1 MSVLSQRSNSRIDPL
16 MPAAEASP
24 PAPDGAGSGLSFGLF
39 VALIAALMAVTP
51 LGIDSML
58 PALPRIGHA
67 LGVANENHQQWVI
80 AIYVFGF
87 GAAQIVYGPLSDR
100 FGRKAILV
108 PSLSL
113 FAALSI
119 LAGFAASFQLLLIA
133 RLFQGIAGASSRV
146 LTISIVRD
154 CYSGRQ
160 MARVM
165 STSFMV
171 FLMVPVLAPS
181 IGQGIMLA
189 GSWRLIFFFLA
200 AFALLVCALL
210 SFAMRE
216 TLPPRYRRP
225 LSPRVIGQAVWRT
238 LSDRSA
244 LGYTFAITLVFGAL
258 MGFIN
263 SIQQIFQDVFH
274 APDAFPLVFAG
285 IGLSMAVAAFTNS
298 RLVERFGTRKM
309 SHSALLGMIAMAAIH
324 SLIAATGH
332 ETVLSFA
339 LLQFATMFCFGLL
352 GSNFGS
358 MAMENV
364 GEIAGTASSVQG
376 FISTC
381 CGVLLGLVIGQS
393 FNGTVLPLTLGYLIL
408 GAAALVVVLIT
419 ERGKLFR
426 AHHVAPKS
434 GAVHFD

>member
-1 MSVLSQRSNSRIDPL
+1 
-16 MPAAEASP
+16 MPDDNAPP
-24 PAPDGAGSGLSFGLF
+24 PAPGGAGPGLRFGLF
-39 VALIAALMAVTP
+39 VTLIAALMAVTP

-58 PALPRIGHA
+58 PALPHIGRS

-100 FGRKAILV
+100 FGRKAILL
-108 PSLSL
+108 PSMIL

-119 LAGFAASFQLLLIA
+119 LAGLSTSFPILLAA
-133 RLFQGIAGASSRV
+133 RLLQGIAGASSRV
-146 LTISIVRD
+146 LTISVVRD

-165 STSFMV
+165 SMSFMV
-171 FLMVPVLAPS
+171 FLMVPILAPS
-181 IGQGIMLA
+181 IGQLIMFV

-200 AFALLVCALL
+200 AFALTVATVLGLML
-210 SFAMRE
+210 GE
-216 TLPPRYRRP
+216 TLHPEYRRP
-225 LSPRVIGQAVWRT
+225 LSPRAIGQAIRRT
-238 LSDRSA
+238 LTERNA
-244 LGYTFAITLVFGAL
+244 LGYTLAITLVFGSL

-263 SIQQIFQDVFH
+263 SIQQIFQDIFH
-274 APDAFPLVFAG
+274 APNRFPLVFAG
-285 IGLSMAVAAFTNS
+285 IGLSMAVAAFVNS
-298 RLVERFGTRKM
+298 RIVERLGTRRV
-309 SHSALLGMIAMAAIH
+309 SHTALLGMIAMAGIH
-324 SLIAATGH
+324 SLIALSGH

-339 LLQFATMFCFGLL
+339 IMQFATMFCFGLL

-376 FISTC
+376 FVSTC
-381 CGVLLGLVIGQS
+381 LGVLLGLVIGQS
-393 FNGTVLPLTLGYLIL
+393 FNGTVLPLTLGYFLL
-408 GAAALVVVLIT
+408 GLAALLVVFVT

-426 AHHVAPKS
+426 AHHGSVEAS
-434 GAVHFD
+434 MAAH

>member
-1 MSVLSQRSNSRIDPL
+1 ML
-16 MPAAEASP
+16 AADVPP
-24 PAPDGAGSGLSFGLF
+24 PAPQGAGPGMRFGLF

-58 PALPRIGHA
+58 PALPHIGRS
-67 LGVANENHQQWVI
+67 LGIANENHQQWVI
-80 AIYVFGF
+80 AVYVFGF

-119 LAGFAASFQLLLIA
+119 LAGFASSFPLLLAA

-154 CYSGRQ
+154 CFSGRQ

-181 IGQGIMLA
+181 IGQGIMLV

-200 AFALLVCALL
+200 AFALTVAAVL
-210 SFAMRE
+210 SFTIGE
-216 TLPPRYRRP
+216 TLHPEYRRP
-225 LSPRVIGQAVWRT
+225 LSPRAIGQAVWRT
-238 LSDRSA
+238 LTDRSA
-244 LGYTFAITLVFGAL
+244 LGYTLAITLIFGAL

-263 SIQQIFQDVFH
+263 SIQQIFQDIFH
-274 APDAFPLVFAG
+274 APSKFPLVFAG
-285 IGLSMAVAAFTNS
+285 IGLSMAAAAFTNA
-298 RLVERFGTRKM
+298 RIVERLGTRKV
-309 SHSALLGMIAMAAIH
+309 SHTALLCMIAVAALH
-324 SLIAATGH
+324 SLFAASGH
-332 ETVLSFA
+332 ETILSFA
-339 LLQFATMFCFGLL
+339 LFQFATMFCFGLL

-376 FISTC
+376 FVSTC
-381 CGVLLGLVIGQS
+381 CGVLLGLVIGQA
-393 FNGTVLPLTLGYLIL
+393 FNGTVLPLTLGFFGL
-408 GAAALVVVLIT
+408 GSAALAVVFIT

-426 AHHVAPKS
+426 AHHAAPRPEPS
-434 GAVHFD
+434 AGH

>member
-1 MSVLSQRSNSRIDPL
+1 
-16 MPAAEASP
+16 MPSTADSP
-24 PAPDGAGSGLSFGLF
+24 PAPGDAGPGLRFGWF
-39 VALIAALMAVTP
+39 VALIATLMAVTP

-58 PALPRIGHA
+58 PALPHIGQS
-67 LGVANENHQQWVI
+67 LGVSNENHQQWVI

-119 LAGFAASFQLLLIA
+119 LAGFATSFPLLLTA

-146 LTISIVRD
+146 LTVSIVRD

-171 FLMVPVLAPS
+171 FLMVPIFAPS
-181 IGQGIMLA
+181 IGQGILLV
-189 GSWRLIFFFLA
+189 GNWRLIFFFLA
-200 AFALLVCALL
+200 AFALLVAALL

-216 TLPPRYRRP
+216 TLHPEYRRP
-225 LSPRVIGQAVWRT
+225 LSPRVIGQGIWRT
-238 LSDRSA
+238 LTDRNA
-244 LGYTFAITLVFGAL
+244 LGYTIAIALVFGAL

-263 SIQQIFQDVFH
+263 SVQQIFQDVFH
-274 APDAFPLVFAG
+274 APGKFPLVFAG
-285 IGLSMAVAAFTNS
+285 IGVSMAIAAFTNS
-298 RLVERFGTRKM
+298 RIVEKHGTRRV
-309 SHSALLGMIAMAAIH
+309 SHAALLGMIAVSAVH
-324 SLIAATGH
+324 SLVAAFSH
-332 ETVLSFA
+332 ETVLTFA
-339 LLQFATMFCFGLL
+339 LLQFATMFCFGML

-364 GEIAGTASSVQG
+364 GAIAGTASSVQG
-376 FISTC
+376 FVSTC
-381 CGVLLGLVIGQS
+381 VGVLLGLVIGQA
-393 FNGTVLPLTLGYLIL
+393 FNGTVLPLVLGFLVL
-408 GAAALVVVLIT
+408 GLAALVVVFIT
-419 ERGKLFR
+419 EGGKLFR
-426 AHHVAPKS
+426 AHHGAPQA
-434 GAVHFD
+434 GIAHFD

>member
-1 MSVLSQRSNSRIDPL
+1 MPSV
-16 MPAAEASP
+16 EVSP
-24 PAPDGAGSGLSFGLF
+24 PAPEGAGPGLRFGLF

-58 PALPRIGHA
+58 PALPHIGQS
-67 LGVANENHQQWVI
+67 LGVSNENHQQWVI

-113 FAALSI
+113 FATLSI
-119 LAGFAASFQLLLIA
+119 LAGLASSFKLLLIA
-133 RLFQGIAGASSRV
+133 RLLQGIAGASSRV

-181 IGQGIMLA
+181 IGQGIMLV

-200 AFALLVCALL
+200 AFALLVAALL
-210 SFAMRE
+210 SFTIRE
-216 TLPPRYRRP
+216 TLHPEYRRP
-225 LSPRVIGQAVWRT
+225 LSPRAIGQGVWRT
-238 LSDRSA
+238 LTDRSA
-244 LGYTFAITLVFGAL
+244 LGYTLAITLIFGAL

-263 SIQQIFQDVFH
+263 SIQQIFQDIFH
-274 APDAFPLVFAG
+274 APNKFPLVFAG

-298 RLVERFGTRKM
+298 RIVERLGTRKV
-309 SHSALLGMIAMAAIH
+309 SHTALLGMIAMAAIH
-324 SLIAATGH
+324 SLVVWSGH
-332 ETVLSFA
+332 ETLLTFA

-376 FISTC
+376 FVSTC
-381 CGVLLGLVIGQS
+381 GGVLLGLVIGQS
-393 FNGTVLPLTLGYLIL
+393 FNGTVLPLALGYLIFGSL
-408 GAAALVVVLIT
+408 ALVVVLVT
-419 ERGKLFR
+419 ERGRLFH
-426 AHHVAPKS
+426 AHHAPPQS
-434 GAVHFD
+434 GAVHFE

>member
-1 MSVLSQRSNSRIDPL
+1 
-16 MPAAEASP
+16 MPTAEHSP
-24 PAPDGAGSGLSFGLF
+24 PAPGGAGSGLPFGLF

-58 PALPRIGHA
+58 PALPHIGHS
-67 LGVANENHQQWVI
+67 LGVTNENHQQWVI

-87 GAAQIVYGPLSDR
+87 GVAQIVYGPLSDR

-113 FAALSI
+113 FAALSV
-119 LAGFAASFQLLLIA
+119 LAGFAASFPLLLIA

-181 IGQGIMLA
+181 IGQGIMLVA
-189 GSWRLIFFFLA
+189 NWRFIFFFLA
-200 AFALLVCALL
+200 AVALLVAALL
-210 SFAMRE
+210 SFTIRE
-216 TLPPRYRRP
+216 TLHPEYRRP

-238 LSDRSA
+238 LTDRSA
-244 LGYTFAITLVFGAL
+244 LGYTLAITLVFGSL

-274 APDAFPLVFAG
+274 APNKFPLVFAG

-298 RLVERFGTRKM
+298 RIVERLGTRKV
-309 SHSALLGMIAMAAIH
+309 SHTALLGMIAFAAVH
-324 SLIAATGH
+324 SLVVAAGH
-332 ETVLSFA
+332 ETILSFA

-376 FISTC
+376 FVSTC
-381 CGVLLGLVIGQS
+381 GGVLLGLVIGQS
-393 FNGTVLPLTLGYLIL
+393 FNGTVLPLTLGYFLLGL
-408 GAAALVVVLIT
+408 GALVIVLVT
-419 ERGKLFR
+419 ERGRLFR
-426 AHHVAPKS
+426 AHHAAPTG

>member
-1 MSVLSQRSNSRIDPL
+1 
-16 MPAAEASP
+16 MPTADVPP
-24 PAPDGAGSGLSFGLF
+24 PAPQGAGPGMRFGLF

-58 PALPRIGHA
+58 PALPHIGRS
-67 LGVANENHQQWVI
+67 LGVASENHQQWVI
-80 AIYVFGF
+80 AVYVFGF

-119 LAGFAASFQLLLIA
+119 LAGFASSFPLLLTA

-146 LTISIVRD
+146 LSISIIRD

-171 FLMVPVLAPS
+171 FLMVPILAPS
-181 IGQGIMLA
+181 IGQGIMLV

-200 AFALLVCALL
+200 AFALSVAVVL
-210 SFAMRE
+210 SLMIGE
-216 TLPPRYRRP
+216 TLHPEHRRA
-225 LSPRVIGQAVWRT
+225 LSPRAIGQAVWRT

-244 LGYTFAITLVFGAL
+244 LGYTLAITLVFGAL

-263 SIQQIFQDVFH
+263 SVQQIFQDIFH
-274 APDAFPLVFAG
+274 APNKFPLVFAG
-285 IGLSMAVAAFTNS
+285 IGMSMAAAAFTNS
-298 RLVERFGTRKM
+298 RIVERMGTRKV
-309 SHSALLGMIAMAAIH
+309 SHAALLCMIAVAALH
-324 SLIAATGH
+324 SLFALSGH
-332 ETVLSFA
+332 ETILSFA
-339 LLQFATMFCFGLL
+339 LFQFATMFCFGLL

-376 FISTC
+376 FVSTC
-381 CGVLLGLVIGQS
+381 CGVLLGLVIGQA
-393 FNGTVLPLTLGYLIL
+393 FNGTVLPLTVGFFLLGL
-408 GAAALVVVLIT
+408 AALVVVLVT

-426 AHHVAPKS
+426 AHHAAPRPEL
-434 GAVHFD
+434 GAGH

>member
-1 MSVLSQRSNSRIDPL
+1 
-16 MPAAEASP
+16 MPSTEASP
-24 PAPDGAGSGLSFGLF
+24 PAPAGAGSGLRFGWF
-39 VALIAALMAVTP
+39 VTLIAALMAVTP

-58 PALPRIGHA
+58 PALPHIGKA
-67 LGVANENHQQWVI
+67 LNVASENHQQWVI

-113 FAALSI
+113 FAGLSI
-119 LAGFAASFQLLLIA
+119 LAGLATSFPLLLAA
-133 RLFQGIAGASSRV
+133 RLCQGIAGASSRV

-181 IGQGIMLA
+181 IGQGIMLV

-200 AFALLVCALL
+200 AFALLVAAVL
-210 SFAMRE
+210 SFAMGE
-216 TLPPRYRRP
+216 TLHPEYRRP
-225 LSPRVIGQAVWRT
+225 LAPRVIGQAIWRT
-238 LSDRSA
+238 LTDRSA
-244 LGYTFAITLVFGAL
+244 LGYTLAITLVFGAL

-263 SIQQIFQDVFH
+263 SIQQIFQDIFH
-274 APDAFPLVFAG
+274 APQKFPLVFAG
-285 IGLSMAVAAFTNS
+285 IGLSMAAAAFTNS
-298 RLVERFGTRKM
+298 RIVERLGTRKV
-309 SHSALLGMIAMAAIH
+309 SHTALLGMIAMAAVH
-324 SLIAATGH
+324 SAVVATGH

-376 FISTC
+376 FVSTC
-381 CGVLLGLVIGQS
+381 GGVLLGLVIGQS
-393 FNGTVLPLTLGYLIL
+393 FNGTVLPLALGYLIL
-408 GAAALVVVLIT
+408 GPAALLVVLVT
-419 ERGKLFR
+419 ERGRLFR
-426 AHHVAPKS
+426 AHHARPA
-434 GAVHFD
+434 GGTVHFD

>member
-1 MSVLSQRSNSRIDPL
+1 
-16 MPAAEASP
+16 MPIANASP
-24 PAPDGAGSGLSFGLF
+24 PAPEGAGPGLRFGAF

-58 PALPRIGHA
+58 PALPHIGRS
-67 LGVANENHQQWVI
+67 LSVASENQQQLVI
-80 AIYVFGF
+80 AVYVFGF
-87 GAAQIVYGPLSDR
+87 GLAQIVYGPLSDR

-108 PSLSL
+108 PSLLL
-113 FAALSI
+113 FASLSI
-119 LAGFAASFQLLLIA
+119 LAGFARSFPLLLAA
-133 RLFQGIAGASSRV
+133 RLLQGIAGASSRV

-171 FLMVPVLAPS
+171 FLMVPIFAPS
-181 IGQGIMLA
+181 IGQGIMLF

-200 AFALLVCALL
+200 AFALLVAALL
-210 SFAMRE
+210 GFKLGE
-216 TLPPRYRRP
+216 TLHPEFRRP
-225 LSPRVIGQAVWRT
+225 LSPRVIGQGIRRT
-238 LSDRSA
+238 LTDRSA
-244 LGYTFAITLVFGAL
+244 LGYTLSITLVFGSL

-263 SIQQIFQDVFH
+263 SVQQIFQDVFH
-274 APDAFPLVFAG
+274 APNRFPLVFAG
-285 IGLSMAVAAFTNS
+285 IGFSMAAAAFVNS
-298 RLVERFGTRKM
+298 RIVERLGTRKV
-309 SHSALLGMIAMAAIH
+309 SHTALIGMIAVAGLH
-324 SLIAATGH
+324 SLFAWSGH
-332 ETVLSFA
+332 ETILSFA
-339 LLQFATMFCFGLL
+339 LFQFATMFFFGLI

-376 FISTC
+376 FVSTC

-393 FNGTVLPLTLGYLIL
+393 FNGTVLPLTLGYFLL
-408 GAAALVVVLIT
+408 GSAALVVVFVT

-426 AHHVAPKS
+426 AHHAARPS
-434 GAVHFD
+434 ASRH

>member
-1 MSVLSQRSNSRIDPL
+1 
-16 MPAAEASP
+16 MPTADVPS
-24 PAPDGAGSGLSFGLF
+24 PAPQGAGPGMRFGLF

-58 PALPRIGHA
+58 PALPHIGRS
-67 LGVANENHQQWVI
+67 LGIANENHQQWVI

-87 GAAQIVYGPLSDR
+87 GAAQIVYGPLSDC

-119 LAGFAASFQLLLIA
+119 LAGFASSFPLLLTA

-154 CYSGRQ
+154 CFSGRQ

-171 FLMVPVLAPS
+171 LLMVPVLAPS
-181 IGQGIMLA
+181 IGQGIMLV

-200 AFALLVCALL
+200 AFAMTVAAVL
-210 SFAMRE
+210 SFAIGE
-216 TLPPRYRRP
+216 TLHPEHRRP
-225 LSPRVIGQAVWRT
+225 LSPHAIGQAVWRT
-238 LSDRSA
+238 LTDRSA
-244 LGYTFAITLVFGAL
+244 LGYTIAITLVFGAL

-263 SIQQIFQDVFH
+263 SVQQIFQDIFH
-274 APDAFPLVFAG
+274 APNKFPLVFAG
-285 IGLSMAVAAFTNS
+285 IGMSMAAAAFTNS
-298 RLVERFGTRKM
+298 RIVERMGTRKV
-309 SHSALLGMIAMAAIH
+309 SHAALLSMIAVAGLH
-324 SLIAATGH
+324 SLFAWSGH
-332 ETVLSFA
+332 ETILSFA
-339 LLQFATMFCFGLL
+339 LFQFATMFCFGLL

-376 FISTC
+376 FVSTC
-381 CGVLLGLVIGQS
+381 CGVLLGLVIGQA
-393 FNGTVLPLTLGYLIL
+393 FNGTVLPLTFGFFLLGS
-408 GAAALVVVLIT
+408 AALAVVFVT
-419 ERGKLFR
+419 ERGMLFR
-426 AHHVAPKS
+426 AHHAAPQI
-434 GAVHFD
+434 GAAHFD

>member
-1 MSVLSQRSNSRIDPL
+1 M
-16 MPAAEASP
+16 P
-24 PAPDGAGSGLSFGLF
+24 PADVPSPAPQGAGPGMRFGLF

-58 PALPRIGHA
+58 PALPHIGRS

-80 AIYVFGF
+80 AVYVFGF

-119 LAGFAASFQLLLIA
+119 LAGFASSFQLLLVA

-146 LTISIVRD
+146 LTISMVRD
-154 CYSGRQ
+154 CFSGRQ

-181 IGQGIMLA
+181 IGQGIMLV

-200 AFALLVCALL
+200 AFALVVAAVL
-210 SFAMRE
+210 SLAIGE
-216 TLPPRYRRP
+216 TLHPEYRRP
-225 LSPRVIGQAVWRT
+225 LSPRAIGQAVWRT
-238 LSDRSA
+238 LTDRSA
-244 LGYTFAITLVFGAL
+244 LGYTLAITLVFGAL

-263 SIQQIFQDVFH
+263 SIQQIFQDIFH
-274 APDAFPLVFAG
+274 APGKFPLVFAG
-285 IGLSMAVAAFTNS
+285 IGLSMAAAAFTNS
-298 RLVERFGTRKM
+298 RIVERLGTRKV
-309 SHSALLGMIAMAAIH
+309 SHTALLSMIAVSGLH
-324 SLIAATGH
+324 SLFALFGH
-332 ETVLSFA
+332 ETILSFA
-339 LLQFATMFCFGLL
+339 LFQFATMFCFGLI

-364 GEIAGTASSVQG
+364 GAIAGTASSVQG
-376 FISTC
+376 FVSTC
-381 CGVLLGLVIGQS
+381 CGVLLGLVIGQT
-393 FNGTVLPLTLGYLIL
+393 FNGTVLPLTLGFFLL
-408 GAAALVVVLIT
+408 GTTALVVVFIT

-426 AHHVAPKS
+426 AHHATPNR
-434 GAVHFD
+434 GTAHFD

>member
-1 MSVLSQRSNSRIDPL
+1 
-16 MPAAEASP
+16 MPSTADSP
-24 PAPDGAGSGLSFGLF
+24 PAPGDAGPGLRFGWF
-39 VALIAALMAVTP
+39 VALIATLMAVTP

-58 PALPRIGHA
+58 PALPHIGQS
-67 LGVANENHQQWVI
+67 LGVSNENHQQWVI

-119 LAGFAASFQLLLIA
+119 LAGFATSFPLLLTA

-146 LTISIVRD
+146 LTVSIVRD

-171 FLMVPVLAPS
+171 FLMVPIFAPS
-181 IGQGIMLA
+181 IGQGILLV
-189 GSWRLIFFFLA
+189 GNWRLIFFFLA
-200 AFALLVCALL
+200 AFALLVAALL

-216 TLPPRYRRP
+216 TLHPEYRRP
-225 LSPRVIGQAVWRT
+225 LSPRVIGQGIWRT
-238 LSDRSA
+238 LTDRNA
-244 LGYTFAITLVFGAL
+244 LGYTIAIALVFGAL

-263 SIQQIFQDVFH
+263 SVQQIFQDVFH
-274 APDAFPLVFAG
+274 APGKFPLVFAG
-285 IGLSMAVAAFTNS
+285 IGVSMAIAAFTNS
-298 RLVERFGTRKM
+298 RIVEKHGTRRV
-309 SHSALLGMIAMAAIH
+309 SHAALLGMIAVSAVH
-324 SLIAATGH
+324 SLVAAFSH
-332 ETVLSFA
+332 ETVLTFA
-339 LLQFATMFCFGLL
+339 LLQFATMFCFGML

-364 GEIAGTASSVQG
+364 GAIAGTASSVQG
-376 FISTC
+376 FVSTC
-381 CGVLLGLVIGQS
+381 VGVLLGLVIGQA
-393 FNGTVLPLTLGYLIL
+393 FNGTVLPLVLGFLVL
-408 GAAALVVVLIT
+408 GLAALVVVFIT
-419 ERGKLFR
+419 EGGKLFR
-426 AHHVAPKS
+426 AHHGTPQA
-434 GAVHFD
+434 GIAHFD

>member
-1 MSVLSQRSNSRIDPL
+1 MR
-16 MPAAEASP
+16 
-24 PAPDGAGSGLSFGLF
+24 FGLF

-58 PALPRIGHA
+58 PALPHIGRS
-67 LGVANENHQQWVI
+67 LGVASENQQQWVI
-80 AIYVFGF
+80 AVYVFGF

-119 LAGFAASFQLLLIA
+119 LAGFASSFPLLLTA

-146 LTISIVRD
+146 LSISIIRD

-171 FLMVPVLAPS
+171 FLMVPILAPS
-181 IGQGIMLA
+181 IGQGIMLV

-200 AFALLVCALL
+200 AFALTVAAVLN
-210 SFAMRE
+210 FAIGE
-216 TLPPRYRRP
+216 TLHPEYRRP
-225 LSPRVIGQAVWRT
+225 LSPRPIAQAVWRT
-238 LSDRSA
+238 LTDRSA
-244 LGYTFAITLVFGAL
+244 LGYTLAITLVFGAL

-263 SIQQIFQDVFH
+263 SVQQIFQDIFH
-274 APDAFPLVFAG
+274 APNKFPLVFAG
-285 IGLSMAVAAFTNS
+285 IGMSMAVAAFTNS
-298 RLVERFGTRKM
+298 RIVERLGTRKV
-309 SHSALLGMIAMAAIH
+309 SHTALLSMIAVAALH
-324 SLIAATGH
+324 SLFAWSGH
-332 ETVLSFA
+332 ETILSFA
-339 LLQFATMFCFGLL
+339 LFQFATMFCFGLL

-376 FISTC
+376 FVSTC
-381 CGVLLGLVIGQS
+381 CGVLLGLVIGQA
-393 FNGTVLPLTLGYLIL
+393 FNGTVLPLTLGFFLL
-408 GAAALVVVLIT
+408 GAAALVVVLVT

-426 AHHVAPKS
+426 AHHAAPRPEVVA
-434 GAVHFD
+434 GH

>member
-1 MSVLSQRSNSRIDPL
+1 
-16 MPAAEASP
+16 MPGDNDLP
-24 PAPDGAGSGLSFGLF
+24 PAPAGAGPGMRFGLF

-58 PALPRIGHA
+58 PALPHIGRS
-67 LGVANENHQQWVI
+67 LGVTNENHQQWVI

-87 GAAQIVYGPLSDR
+87 GVAQIVYGPLSDR
-100 FGRKAILV
+100 FGRKKILV

-113 FAALSI
+113 FATLSVV
-119 LAGFAASFQLLLIA
+119 AGLSSSFAMLLVA
-133 RLFQGIAGASSRV
+133 RLFQGIAGASGRV

-154 CYSGRQ
+154 CYTGRQ

-165 STSFMV
+165 STAFMV
-171 FLMVPVLAPS
+171 FLMVPILAPS
-181 IGQGIMLA
+181 LGQGIMLV

-200 AFALLVCALL
+200 AFALLVATVLG
-210 SFAMRE
+210 FVMHE
-216 TLPPRYRRP
+216 TLHPEYRRP
-225 LSPRVIGQAVWRT
+225 LSPHVIGQAITRT
-238 LSDRSA
+238 LTERSA
-244 LGYTFAITLVFGAL
+244 LGYMLAITLIFGAL

-263 SIQQIFQDVFH
+263 SIQQIFQDIFH
-274 APDAFPLVFAG
+274 APNKFPLVFAG
-285 IGLSMAVAAFTNS
+285 VGLSMAVAAFVNS
-298 RLVERFGTRKM
+298 RIVERLGTRKV

-324 SLIAATGH
+324 SIVVATGH
-332 ETVLSFA
+332 ETILSFA

-376 FISTC
+376 FVSTC
-381 CGVLLGLVIGQS
+381 GGALLGLVVGQS
-393 FNGTVLPLTLGYLIL
+393 FNGTVLPLTLGYLVL
-408 GAAALVVVLIT
+408 GSAALVVVLVT

-426 AHHVAPKS
+426 AHHSAPA
-434 GAVHFD
+434 GVHFE

>member
-1 MSVLSQRSNSRIDPL
+1 MR
-16 MPAAEASP
+16 
-24 PAPDGAGSGLSFGLF
+24 FGLF

-58 PALPRIGHA
+58 PALPHIGRS
-67 LGVANENHQQWVI
+67 LGVASENHQQWVI
-80 AIYVFGF
+80 AVYVFGF

-119 LAGFAASFQLLLIA
+119 LAGFASSFPLLLTA

-146 LTISIVRD
+146 LSISIIRD

-171 FLMVPVLAPS
+171 FLMVPILAPS
-181 IGQGIMLA
+181 IGQGIMLV

-200 AFALLVCALL
+200 AFALSVAVVPSLING
-210 SFAMRE
+210 E
-216 TLPPRYRRP
+216 TLHPEHRRA
-225 LSPRVIGQAVWRT
+225 LSPRAIGQAVWRT

-244 LGYTFAITLVFGAL
+244 LGYTLAITLVFGAL

-263 SIQQIFQDVFH
+263 SVQQIFQDIFH
-274 APDAFPLVFAG
+274 APNKFPLVFAG
-285 IGLSMAVAAFTNS
+285 IGMSMAAAAFTNS
-298 RLVERFGTRKM
+298 RIVERMGTRKV
-309 SHSALLGMIAMAAIH
+309 SHAALLCMIAVAALH
-324 SLIAATGH
+324 SLFALSGH
-332 ETVLSFA
+332 ETILSFA
-339 LLQFATMFCFGLL
+339 LFQFATMFCFGLL

-376 FISTC
+376 FVSTC
-381 CGVLLGLVIGQS
+381 CGVLLGLVIGQA
-393 FNGTVLPLTLGYLIL
+393 FNGTVLPLTVGFFLLGL
-408 GAAALVVVLIT
+408 AALVVVLVT

-426 AHHVAPKS
+426 AHHAAPRPEL
-434 GAVHFD
+434 GAGH

>member
-1 MSVLSQRSNSRIDPL
+1 
-16 MPAAEASP
+16 MPSAEASP
-24 PAPDGAGSGLSFGLF
+24 PAPAGAGAGLRFGWF
-39 VALIAALMAVTP
+39 VTLIAALMAVTP

-58 PALPRIGHA
+58 PALPHIGRS
-67 LGVANENHQQWVI
+67 LNVSNENHQQWVI

-119 LAGFAASFQLLLIA
+119 LAGLATSFPLLLAA
-133 RLFQGIAGASSRV
+133 RLCQGIAGASSRV

-181 IGQGIMLA
+181 IGQGIMLV

-200 AFALLVCALL
+200 SFALLVAGVL
-210 SFAMRE
+210 SFAMGE
-216 TLPPRYRRP
+216 TLHPEYRRP
-225 LSPRVIGQAVWRT
+225 LSPRVIGQAIWRT
-238 LSDRSA
+238 LTDRSA
-244 LGYTFAITLVFGAL
+244 LGYTLAITMVFGAL

-263 SIQQIFQDVFH
+263 SIQQIFQDIFH
-274 APDAFPLVFAG
+274 APEKFPLVFAG
-285 IGLSMAVAAFTNS
+285 IGLSMAAAAFTNS
-298 RLVERFGTRKM
+298 RIVERLGTRKV
-309 SHSALLGMIAMAAIH
+309 SHTALLGMIAVSAIH
-324 SLIAATGH
+324 SLVAATGH
-332 ETVLSFA
+332 ETVISFS

-364 GEIAGTASSVQG
+364 GAIAGTASSVQG
-376 FISTC
+376 FVSTC
-381 CGVLLGLVIGQS
+381 CGVLLGLAIGQA

-408 GAAALVVVLIT
+408 GSCALIVVLIT
-419 ERGKLFR
+419 ERGKLFH
-426 AHHVAPKS
+426 AHHAAPQA
-434 GAVHFD
+434 GGVHFD